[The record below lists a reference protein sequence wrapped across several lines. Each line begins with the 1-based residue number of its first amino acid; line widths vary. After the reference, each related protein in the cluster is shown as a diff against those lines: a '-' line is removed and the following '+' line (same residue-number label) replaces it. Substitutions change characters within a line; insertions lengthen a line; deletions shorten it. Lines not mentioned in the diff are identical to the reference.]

1 MTLKRLQAAFTNCI
15 RQFINSWVFVHYS
28 VINVLY
34 IMARKQE
41 RELHGANEA
50 LLDIKEV
57 RIMYEPENN
66 YDTNER
72 LNESR
77 VENDA
82 SAGINDPPAGYTG
95 DTDRE
100 SGEYHY
106 KNGYTQKIYSDA
118 HYVPAD
124 ENTVPPRYY
133 TPPEKPVREPK
144 PKKPHSGRTAK
155 IIALCLVCAILGG
168 LGGAAIVSA
177 SVSSSMNALTE
188 RVGKLEDKENVL
200 TTAADSGSAA
210 TAGTV
215 SDDGSLTPSAIYD
228 LACQQV
234 VGISSEITYTNFFGM
249 TSSAAVSGSGF
260 ILTSDGYVLTNYHV
274 IETAYSSKADITVIT
289 HDGTKYTATVIGF
302 EQENDIAVL
311 KIEGE
316 NLPHVTI
323 GDSDTMN
330 VGDEVYAVGNPLG
343 ELDFSMT
350 TGHIS
355 ALDRLISTS
364 SSSESINMFQFD
376 AAVNSGNSGGP
387 VYNNHGEVV
396 GVVTAKYSSSG
407 VEGLSFAIPINDAA
421 SIANDLITKGY
432 VTGKAY
438 MGISLRNDYNSM
450 YANYYGWPV
459 GAMVAGVNAGSCAE
473 AAGIQTGDIITK
485 VGDKDIESYS
495 DLKSA
500 IRCYSA
506 GDTAEITLYRAGE
519 SMTVSI
525 TFDEAKPE

>member
-1 MTLKRLQAAFTNCI
+1 
-15 RQFINSWVFVHYS
+15 
-28 VINVLY
+28 
-34 IMARKQE
+34 
-41 RELHGANEA
+41 
-50 LLDIKEV
+50 
-57 RIMYEPENN
+57 MYEPENKN
-66 YDTNER
+66 NTDER
-72 LNESR
+72 LNDSR
-77 VENDA
+77 IENAA
-82 SAGINDPPAGYTG
+82 SAGINDSPVGYTG
-95 DTDRE
+95 DTDRD

-133 TPPEKPVREPK
+133 TPPEKPVKEPK
-144 PKKPHSGRTAK
+144 PKKEHSGKAAK
-155 IIALCLVCAILGG
+155 LIALCLVCAILGG

-177 SVSSSMNALTE
+177 GVTRSMSELTE
-188 RVGKLEDKENVL
+188 RVGRLEDEENVL
-200 TTAADSGSAA
+200 TTASDSAGAVTGTISAE
-210 TAGTV
+210 G
-215 SDDGSLTPSAIYD
+215 GIPPSGIYD
-228 LACQQV
+228 LACRQV

-249 TSSAAVSGSGF
+249 STSAAVSGSGF
-260 ILTSDGYVLTNYHV
+260 ILTADGYILTNYHV
-274 IETAYSSKADITVIT
+274 IETAYQSKADITVMT
-289 HDGTKYTATVIGF
+289 HDGTKYTASVVGF
-302 EQENDIAVL
+302 EQENDVAVL
-311 KIEGE
+311 KIDGE

-323 GDSDTMN
+323 GDSDALS

-350 TGHIS
+350 TGHVS
-355 ALDRLISTS
+355 ALDRLISTES
-364 SSSESINMFQFD
+364 NSEPINMFQFD

-387 VYNNHGEVV
+387 VYNTHGEVV
-396 GVVTAKYSSSG
+396 GVVTAKYSSNG

-473 AAGIQTGDIITK
+473 KAGIQTGDIITK

-500 IRCYSA
+500 IRRYSA

>member
-1 MTLKRLQAAFTNCI
+1 
-15 RQFINSWVFVHYS
+15 
-28 VINVLY
+28 
-34 IMARKQE
+34 
-41 RELHGANEA
+41 
-50 LLDIKEV
+50 
-57 RIMYEPENN
+57 MYEPENN
-66 YDTNER
+66 SEMNER
-72 LNESR
+72 LNEGR
-77 VENDA
+77 AEEKTAAETGA
-82 SAGINDPPAGYTG
+82 STAGFTG
-95 DTDRE
+95 ETDRD

-133 TPPEKPVREPK
+133 TPPEKPVKEPK
-144 PKKPHSGRTAK
+144 PKKEHNGFFIK
-155 IIALCLVCAILGG
+155 ALCMCLVCALLGG
-168 LGGAAIVSA
+168 IGGAAIMRG
-177 SVSSSMNALTE
+177 SVTGDINALTE
-188 RVGKLEDKENVL
+188 RVGKLEDEENVL
-200 TTAADSGSAA
+200 TTANDSASG
-210 TAGTV
+210 TTGTV
-215 SDDGSLTPSAIYD
+215 TSVLSGLAASEVYE

-249 TSSAAVSGSGF
+249 SSAAAVSGSGF

-274 IETAYSSKADITVIT
+274 IESAYQNKADITVMT
-289 HDGTKYTATVIGF
+289 HDGTKYTASVVGF
-302 EQENDIAVL
+302 EQENDVAVL
-311 KIEGE
+311 KIDGE

-323 GDSDTMN
+323 GDSDNMK

-350 TGHIS
+350 TGHVS
-355 ALDRLISTS
+355 ALDRLIATDN
-364 SSSESINMFQFD
+364 SSESINMFQFD

-387 VYNNHGEVV
+387 VYNTAGEVV
-396 GVVTAKYSSSG
+396 GVVTAKYSDSG

-438 MGISLRNDYNSM
+438 MGVTLRNDYNSM

-459 GAMVAGVNAGSCAE
+459 GAMVASVEDGSCAQ
-473 AAGIQTGDIITK
+473 AAGIQAGDIITK
-485 VGDKDIESYS
+485 VDDKDVESYS

-500 IRCYSA
+500 VRRYSA

-519 SMTVSI
+519 SMTLSI
-525 TFDEAKPE
+525 TFDEAKPDSGTAAAAK